1 VGEDAVG
8 EDFRRS
14 GDEAEVEDESED
26 GNLIEGQGIFLGKE
40 DTAGRIY
47 AGDVDSG
54 PARIWKLSYNS
65 GGSRFRI

>member
-1 VGEDAVG
+1 MGEDAVG

-40 DTAGRIY
+40 DTVGRICW
-47 AGDVDSG
+47 
-54 PARIWKLSYNS
+54 RCRLR
-65 GGSRFRI
+65 SRTDL